1 MLSISSVTLN
11 ESGIIG
17 NADRSAAGRACG
29 PAGLRV
35 NIPESLKSS
44 FRSEFLEFL
53 DISIVLNITKM
64 IIAMPIQAAR
74 YEYIIIFK
82 PGLNLGL
89 TVIWAWNSEIV
100 QFCSR

>member
-53 DISIVLNITKM
+53 DISIVLNI
-64 IIAMPIQAAR
+64 IAMPIQAAH
-74 YEYIIIFK
+74 YEYIILFILDKSWFK
-82 PGLNLGL
+82 RELGL
-89 TVIWAWNSEIV
+89 KL
-100 QFCSR
+100 